1 MSIKKKMGMGIATGA
16 LGLALVGGG
25 SFAAFNDVEA
35 LDSNF
40 KAGTLDLTV
49 NDGAERVF
57 DLSNL
62 KPGDHFTEK
71 VVLKND
77 GSLTFK
83 DIIAEVTFE
92 NFKNGKDAPEGGEN
106 SAEEF
111 LSQFTVDIKQDGT
124 LVDNNIPLT
133 ALQTH
138 SASGY
143 PIASG
148 LSSGQETN
156 FEFTITFEN
165 DPDKE
170 SGEYVQNVYQGDSVD
185 VVMNFEATQQAGEN
199 LTPQNDPVAK

>member
-35 LDSNF
+35 LDNSF
-40 KAGTLDLTV
+40 AAGTLDLTV
-49 NDGAERVF
+49 NDGAEKVF
-57 DLSNL
+57 SLSNL
-62 KPGDHFTEK
+62 KPGDSFTEK
-71 VVLKND
+71 VVLEND

-83 DIIAEVTFE
+83 DIIAKITFE
-92 NFKNGKDAPEGGEN
+92 NFTDDLETPEGGEN
-106 SAEEF
+106 SAEDF

-124 LVDNNIPLT
+124 LVDDNIPLT

-138 SASGY
+138 SAGGY
-143 PIASG
+143 HFAQG

-156 FEFTITFEN
+156 FEFTIKFKDDQT
-165 DPDKE
+165 KE

-199 LTPQNDPVAK
+199 RSENDPAAE